1 MDKELFVST
10 MAKIEELNQEQEMFN
25 DVLRKLDPEFGGG
38 YINSKAIDT
47 LINLLKVLVNDE
59 YDNIGYYIWE
69 LDFGKKYEDGM
80 ITSADG
86 EILKMSNAGEL
97 FDFIQDN
104 RTSE

>member
-1 MDKELFVST
+1 MDKELFIST
-10 MAKIEELNQEQEMFN
+10 MAKIEELHHEQELFN
-25 DVLRKLDPEFGGG
+25 DVLKRLDPEFGGG

-47 LINLLKVLVNDE
+47 LVNLLKVLVDDE

-97 FDFIQDN
+97 YDFIQSE
-104 RTSE
+104 RTGE